1 MIDAVVVIY
10 NSEDKPIKELYTKI
24 DIKYDSIAEEILINR
39 ARNAFYISPTEK
51 IKCYRIGTYKMEE

>member
-39 ARNAFYISPTEK
+39 ARNAFYISSTEK
-51 IKCYRIGTYKMEE
+51 IKCYRISTYGMEE

>member
-1 MIDAVVVIY
+1 MINAVVVIY

-51 IKCYRIGTYKMEE
+51 MKCYRIGTYGMEE

>member
-10 NSEDKPIKELYTKI
+10 NSEDKPVKELYTKI

-39 ARNAFYISPTEK
+39 ARNAFYIFPTEK
-51 IKCYRIGTYKMEE
+51 IKCYRIGTYRMEE